1 MSIIEQLG
9 GYERAKEHLND
20 FNESFGYWC
29 DLNKELLEYRR
40 EHGIYEVGDF
50 IMFEGK
56 LYEIKYIYH
65 PEKARI
71 TDGFQGRNIHDF
83 PRGIRHATDLEI
95 KAGRRR

>member
-1 MSIIEQLG
+1 MNLIEQLG

-50 IMFEGK
+50 IMFGGK

-71 TDGFQGRNIHDF
+71 TGTVHDRDVNSALNILALGHE
-83 PRGIRHATDLEI
+83 RLAGGIPVL
-95 KAGRRR
+95 